1 MLKFNKPFI
10 VEKSFSNMYESVNH
24 FSISGD
30 GVYSKKC
37 NDFFKDNYKFKNNFL
52 TPSCTLH

>member
-30 GVYSKKC
+30 GKFNQKK
-37 NDFFKDNYKFKNNFL
+37 FLIKN
-52 TPSCTLH
+52 